1 MPYIYSLYKYLLKSP
16 YVLDTLLDLKI
27 TGLKRA
33 IKIPAPLMKL

>member
-16 YVLDTLLDLKI
+16 FVLDTLLDLKV

-33 IKIPAPLMKL
+33 VKILAPLVKL